1 MLFFTAHWWRAVFYS
16 TLENGLA
23 LAPNKW
29 VLVIKLFLFSTGTF
43 AISSKCASFLLVSLL
58 PLRLLSVILEQNLQ
72 KHIIS
77 ADGVTI
83 PVILSSC

>member
-1 MLFFTAHWWRAVFYS
+1 MLFFTAHWWRAVYS

-29 VLVIKLFLFSTGTF
+29 VLVIKLFLFSTGTLTTN
-43 AISSKCASFLLVSLL
+43 SKRASFLLVSLL
-58 PLRLLSVILEQNLQ
+58 LLRLLGVILEQNFQ

-77 ADGVTI
+77 ADGFTKSW
-83 PVILSSC
+83 ILSSC